1 MEYPFEKYRS
11 TSRDKETFLKLLPNV
26 SAALPE
32 YFRALSVAH
41 HSIEQKN
48 MFNQPQGIHQSTGLT
63 SSLNLLLVAMVNDR
77 VISVNA
83 ELVKFI
89 DALRIL
95 VLKWYSFGNDLKAC
109 VYFGYYYYT
118 HKSASEHEVRQQL
131 DAIRFLVDESSR
143 VSQDPIIL
151 QLMKPPNSRRWF
163 AAESHIGDKLY
174 PLTVQAGDFA
184 RVDLPRPA
192 YQVSFK
198 ASQMFDLRVPITLT
212 VQELERPQISQG
224 KAIVSC
230 PACGQKCRIDVYK
243 RMEIKCPTC
252 QQVWT
257 QST

>member
-212 VQELERPQISQG
+212 DQELERPQISNG

>member
-143 VSQDPIIL
+143 VSQDPSIL

-212 VQELERPQISQG
+212 DQELERPQISQG